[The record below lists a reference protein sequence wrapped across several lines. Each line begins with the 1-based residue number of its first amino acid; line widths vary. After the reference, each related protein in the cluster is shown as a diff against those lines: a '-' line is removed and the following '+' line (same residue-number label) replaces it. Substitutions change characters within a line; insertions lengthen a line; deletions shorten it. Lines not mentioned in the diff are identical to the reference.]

1 MVQRLSLLTQ
11 SLYLNNYQFLQ
22 IFINFLKYQTT
33 IFGHLRDIRR
43 LLINEKLNKEDLSYI
58 YSIKTFDYF
67 FQNKRQRVHKCYF
80 HNPYSRV
87 ILIEIVNQ

>member
-1 MVQRLSLLTQ
+1 MGREKFFQPQVGREEKSLGT
-11 SLYLNNYQFLQ
+11 YD
-22 IFINFLKYQTT
+22 LKNVV
-33 IFGHLRDIRR
+33 FMF
-43 LLINEKLNKEDLSYI
+43 INEKLNKEDISYI